1 MKSVQVFPNV
11 RYVSLQ
17 DDEGPFGMFLIS
29 EDNSLY
35 SVREVQSKEEFVKG
49 KVLSTDEEDG
59 GKFHLSRH
67 DPLSERQMGQRGFGE
82 TSP

>member
-35 SVREVQSKEEFVKG
+35 SVREVQSKEEFVE
-49 KVLSTDEEDG
+49 VYNHFCSIY
-59 GKFHLSRH
+59 
-67 DPLSERQMGQRGFGE
+67 SEVAA
-82 TSP
+82 

>member
-29 EDNSLY
+29 EDDSLY
-35 SVREVQSKEEFVKG
+35 SVREVQSKEEFVEVYNHFCDIYSE
-49 KVLSTDEEDG
+49 VLV
-59 GKFHLSRH
+59 
-67 DPLSERQMGQRGFGE
+67 
-82 TSP
+82 